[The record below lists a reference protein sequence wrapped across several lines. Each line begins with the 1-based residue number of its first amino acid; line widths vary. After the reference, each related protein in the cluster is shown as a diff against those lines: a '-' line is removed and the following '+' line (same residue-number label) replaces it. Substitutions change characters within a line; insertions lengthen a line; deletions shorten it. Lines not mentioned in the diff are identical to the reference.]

1 MVLKKKEKKE
11 KLEDFKRSELIHII
25 KVYNT
30 NNIIKNYHKMKK
42 SDLIES
48 INKHILISDDF
59 KKIQPKINEV
69 KLISVSKYDNLIKE
83 KKKKKK
89 DENKEDNNKNLSNLY
104 KAFGGLKAQILLLQ
118 KEKKKYDEDLSYNLK
133 LKDDVYW
140 TQEYNDLIDD
150 IKISKDKLKLINEQ
164 LKKFD

>member
-89 DENKEDNNKNLSNLY
+89 KN
-104 KAFGGLKAQILLLQ
+104 
-118 KEKKKYDEDLSYNLK
+118 
-133 LKDDVYW
+133 
-140 TQEYNDLIDD
+140 
-150 IKISKDKLKLINEQ
+150 
-164 LKKFD
+164 